1 MVHFSKLK
9 LPALLILLFVSIPL
23 PAGENKYSEPGR
35 ETAVMD
41 STVRAR
47 KGGTYV
53 TLSEGVTHYELSGPE
68 EGDIVVLIHGASL
81 AMWVWD
87 RQVDALAAAGFRVL
101 RYDQYGRGLSDYLR
115 TTYDRELYR
124 KQLFELLD
132 SLGINKPVSF
142 VVHSFGGFIGSYFT
156 YNHPGRV
163 DKIVFIAPGVTVG
176 PIVKFIVKSHLGKW
190 IIHNNLEKLPKT
202 IGKKFQEQKIP
213 IDPYKKMYFEQV
225 SYKGFE
231 ASMISLFAYA
241 IDDYLP
247 YYRKIGKEN
256 RKVMLIWGSGD
267 NTAKE
272 KDILKA
278 KKVMPQVTY
287 IRLEGVGHVPQ
298 FEATDTLNAML
309 VNFLRSGSE

>member
-1 MVHFSKLK
+1 MVHLSKLK
-9 LPALLILLFVSIPL
+9 LPALLILLFISIPL
-23 PAGENKYSEPGR
+23 HAGKNKYSEPTR
-35 ETAVMD
+35 ETVVMD
-41 STVRAR
+41 SSVRAR
-47 KGGTYV
+47 KGGTYI

-68 EGDIVVLIHGASL
+68 EGDIVVLVHGASL

-101 RYDQYGRGLSDYLR
+101 RYNHYSRGLSDYLR

-163 DKIVFIAPGVTVG
+163 DKIAFIAPGVTVG
-176 PIVKFIVKSHLGKW
+176 PIVKFIVKSRLGRW
-190 IIHNNLEKLPKT
+190 IIHNNLENLPKT
-202 IGKKFQEQKIP
+202 IGQKFQDRKIP
-213 IDPYKKMYFEQV
+213 LEPYKEIYLEQIRI
-225 SYKGFE
+225 KGFE
-231 ASMISLFAYA
+231 AAIMSLYANA

-247 YYRKIGKEN
+247 YYRTIGKEN

-278 KKVMPQVTY
+278 KKAMPQVTY
-287 IRLEGVGHVPQ
+287 VRLEGVGHAPQ
-298 FEATDTLNAML
+298 FEATDTLNSLL
-309 VNFLRSGSE
+309 VNFLRSDSE